1 MAMAMVVLL
10 FCVAFGR
17 LWECR
22 QWREKDA
29 KMAGRMCTIVAG
41 RMK

>member
-1 MAMAMVVLL
+1 MAMAMAMVGLL
-10 FCVAFGR
+10 FCFAFGR

-22 QWREKDA
+22 KWREKDA
-29 KMAGRMCTIVAG
+29 AIVAG